1 MNWQSSLKGTSDLMT
16 LSFVLLIT
24 EVVGSE
30 IDVHPTTAI
39 FESDTITFSSLAPA
53 ADIHAPL
60 PDPALVPDNRYAFVP
75 DAFETRNGLEGTARI
90 ATNGTYADGEF
101 YFNQGLGGDTRDA
114 HFANQWFFAESISI
128 SPYHDMAF
136 QMN

>member
-1 MNWQSSLKGTSDLMT
+1 MT

-30 IDVHPTTAI
+30 LDFHPTTVI

-60 PDPALVPDNRYAFVP
+60 PGLALVPDYTYAFVP
-75 DAFETRNGLEGTARI
+75 DALLTRNGLEGTARI
-90 ATNGTYADGEF
+90 ATNGTYADGAF

-114 HFANQWFFAESISI
+114 HFANQWFFAESIYTP
-128 SPYHDMAF
+128 PYHVMAF